1 MSAKRTLIGF
11 AALLMLVMLTSSSYG
26 QSTQEKTKIVSI
38 DGQKVAVVPYG
49 SFNAILT
56 RLVICDSISSDNGYN
71 VALIE
76 NMQQTLSISTIV
88 IAQQDSIIGN
98 FEKIVKADS
107 TISELDKSEILILRH
122 DLKKEQRKVKI
133 VGGAGIILIVLC
145 LLL

>member
-1 MSAKRTLIGF
+1 
-11 AALLMLVMLTSSSYG
+11 
-26 QSTQEKTKIVSI
+26 
-38 DGQKVAVVPYG
+38 
-49 SFNAILT
+49 
-56 RLVICDSISSDNGYN
+56 LVICDSISSDNGYN

-76 NMQQTLSISTIV
+76 NMPQTLSISTIV

>member
-1 MSAKRTLIGF
+1 
-11 AALLMLVMLTSSSYG
+11 MLTSSSYG